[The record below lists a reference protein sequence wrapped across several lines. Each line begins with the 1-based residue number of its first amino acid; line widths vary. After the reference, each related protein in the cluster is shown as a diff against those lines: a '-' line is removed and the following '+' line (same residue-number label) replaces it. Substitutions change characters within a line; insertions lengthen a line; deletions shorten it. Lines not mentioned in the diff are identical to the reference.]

1 MRSHSDWTSDKAVGA
16 ADREWRQ
23 MAKLA
28 LRIRSGN
35 KNPMWID
42 EQEKKFTGIFKRLLT
57 DPIEEIE
64 KEIIRSRQK

>member
-1 MRSHSDWTSDKAVGA
+1 MRGHSDWTADMAVGA

-23 MAKLA
+23 MAELA
-28 LRIRSGN
+28 IKIRSGN

-42 EQEKKFTGIFKRLLT
+42 DQEKKFTGIFKRLLT

-64 KEIIRSRQK
+64 KEIIRSR

>member
-1 MRSHSDWTSDKAVGA
+1 MRSHSDWTADTAVGA

-23 MAKLA
+23 MAELA
-28 LRIRSGN
+28 IKIRSGN
-35 KNPMWID
+35 KNPTWID

-64 KEIIRSRQK
+64 KEIIRSR